1 MATTATTTEPLL
13 AAFLPPQQAAAELG
27 VCKRTLDRWRK
38 LGRGPSS
45 DQARAACA
53 LSQVKLGGVPARA
66 RAAHIGGCPYSI
78 VVEGAAMSGNVDPN
92 VSAASHPP

>member
-38 LGRGPSS
+38 LGEGPP
-45 DQARAACA
+45 
-53 LSQVKLGGVPARA
+53 VTKLGRRVLYRRSSLEAFLLAREQ
-66 RAAHIGGCPYSI
+66 RT
-78 VVEGAAMSGNVDPN
+78 
-92 VSAASHPP
+92 SADVRIRSSSRGRP